1 MTNDVTSRL
10 FIVDTNV
17 LVAGLIT
24 SQPSSPTAQ
33 VLDAM
38 LDGRLLYLLSPA
50 LLREY
55 RQVLLRP
62 KLVRLHGLSEDEIDR
77 LLTELTANALWR
89 EPSQDAP
96 ESAPDPGD
104 DHLWALLGSELGAIL
119 VTGDAL
125 LLDNPRAGSTV
136 ITASACAVLLG

>member
-1 MTNDVTSRL
+1 MTARL

-17 LVAGLIT
+17 IVAGLIT

-38 LDGRLLYLLSPA
+38 LEGRLLFLLSPA

-62 KLVRLHGLSEDEIDR
+62 KLVRLHRLGDNEIDR

-89 EPSQDAP
+89 EPAGDP
-96 ESAPDPGD
+96 RESAPDPGD
-104 DHLWALLGSELGAIL
+104 AHLWALLDSEPDAIL
-119 VTGDAL
+119 VTGDQR
-125 LLDNPRAGSTV
+125 LLDNPLSGRAV
-136 ITASACAVLLG
+136 ITASACAVLLGNGF

>member
-1 MTNDVTSRL
+1 MTARV
-10 FIVDTNV
+10 FIIDTNV

-24 SQPSSPTAQ
+24 SQTGSPTTR

-62 KLVRLHGLSEDEIDR
+62 KLVRLHGLKENEIDC
-77 LLTELTANALWR
+77 LLTELTINALWR
-89 EPSQDAP
+89 EPGQCTA

-104 DHLWALLGSELGAIL
+104 DHLWALLANEAEAIL
-119 VTGDAL
+119 VTGDRL
-125 LLDNPRAGSTV
+125 LLDHPRSGSAV
-136 ITASACAVLLG
+136 ISVSACAVLLEGR

>member
-1 MTNDVTSRL
+1 MTLRL
-10 FIVDTNV
+10 FIIDTNV

-38 LDGRLLYLLSPA
+38 LDGRLLFLLSPA

-62 KLVRLHGLSEDEIDR
+62 KLVRLHGLGENEIDR

-89 EPSQDAP
+89 EPAGDSH

-104 DHLWALLGSELGAIL
+104 DHLWALLGSEPDAIL
-119 VTGDAL
+119 VTGDGL
-125 LLDNPRAGSTV
+125 LLDNPRSGRVV
-136 ITASACAVLLG
+136 ITASACAMLLG

>member
-1 MTNDVTSRL
+1 MTSRL
-10 FIVDTNV
+10 FIIDTNV
-17 LVAGLIT
+17 LDAGLIT
-24 SQPSSPTAQ
+24 SLPSSPTVQ
-33 VLDAM
+33 VVDAM

-62 KLVRLHGLSEDEIDR
+62 KLARLHGLSEVEVDR

-96 ESAPDPGD
+96 ASVPDPGD
-104 DHLWALLGSELGAIL
+104 DHLWELLASEPDAIL
-119 VTGDAL
+119 VTGDGL
-125 LLDNPRAGSTV
+125 LLDNPRPGSSV
-136 ITASACAVLLG
+136 ITVSACAILLESSSG

>member
-1 MTNDVTSRL
+1 MTPRL
-10 FIVDTNV
+10 FIIDTNV
-17 LVAGLIT
+17 LVEELIT
-24 SQPSSPTAQ
+24 SQPSSPTVQ

-62 KLVRLHGLSEDEIDR
+62 KLMHLHGLSEEEVDR

-89 EPSQDAP
+89 EPAQDAP

-104 DHLWALLGSELGAIL
+104 DHLWALLASAPDAIL
-119 VTGDAL
+119 VTGDGL
-125 LLDNPRAGSTV
+125 LLDNPRDGSAV
-136 ITASACAVLLG
+136 ITASACAVLLGSK

>member
-1 MTNDVTSRL
+1 MTSRL

-24 SQPSSPTAQ
+24 SQPASPTAQ

-62 KLVRLHGLSEDEIDR
+62 KLVRLHGLSEEEIDR

-89 EPSQDAP
+89 ESVGVPREA
-96 ESAPDPGD
+96 APDPGD
-104 DHLWALLGSELGAIL
+104 AHLWALLAREPGAML
-119 VTGDAL
+119 VTGDGL
-125 LLDNPRAGSTV
+125 LLEHPRSGSTV